1 MFRINHINLT
11 HFRNYRLA
19 SFKFDEQVTA
29 VCGWNGSGKTNL
41 LDAIYYLCFT
51 KSYLGLT
58 DSASVKQGLQGF
70 NLNGTFQKGNDHY
83 PVSVILRENGKKE
96 LWVDKEPVSPF
107 SLHIGRLPV
116 VFVAPDD
123 VVLITGGSE
132 ERRKLMDTILSQKN
146 SQYLVQLIR
155 YNKCLLERN
164 KYLKSSDNGLIDHL
178 LLDTFDEQL
187 VQSGTYI
194 LKERLGFLTEFI
206 PLVKNLFAFIADD
219 AEQPD
224 FRFLPSTSPEN
235 YLRDLQNQRQK
246 DILLQRTVTG
256 IHRDDLEITLNNMPF
271 RQIASQG
278 QKKSLLFA
286 LKLAEFSMLKNHF
299 GFEPLLLL
307 DDIFEK
313 LDQKRLHM
321 LLNWVCVRNLG
332 QVIMSDTHP
341 ERIQQ
346 ALNEIGVTFN
356 LIKPEHG

>member
-1 MFRINHINLT
+1 M
-11 HFRNYRLA
+11 
-19 SFKFDEQVTA
+19 FDEQISA
-29 VCGWNGSGKTNL
+29 VCGLNGSGKTNL

-51 KSYLGLT
+51 KSYLGLS
-58 DSASVKQGLQGF
+58 DSASVKQGLLGF
-70 NLNGTFQKGNDHY
+70 HLNGEFQKGNDLL

-96 LWVDKEPVSPF
+96 LLVDKEPVSPF
-107 SLHIGRLPV
+107 SAHIGRLPV

-132 ERRKLMDTILSQKN
+132 ERRRFIDTILSQKN
-146 SQYLVQLIR
+146 SQYLTQLIR

-164 KYLKSSDNGLIDHL
+164 KYLKSSVDGRIDHL
-178 LLDTFDEQL
+178 LLDTFDNQL
-187 VQSGTYI
+187 VQFGTYI
-194 LKERLGFLTEFI
+194 LKERLIFMEDFI
-206 PLVKNLFAFIADD
+206 PLVRTLFAFISDD

-224 FRFLPSTSPEN
+224 FMFLPSSSPDN

-246 DILLQRTVTG
+246 DILLQRTLTG
-256 IHRDDLEITLNNMPF
+256 VHRDDLEITLNGMPF
-271 RQIASQG
+271 KQIASQG

-286 LKLAEFSMLKNHF
+286 IKLAEFSILKNHF

-321 LLNWVCVRNLG
+321 LLNWVCVKNSG

-346 ALNEIGVTFN
+346 ALNEIGVSFN
-356 LIKPEHG
+356 LIKPEHV